1 MELKTQMILTEIIA
15 ARQTLE
21 SVKGRK
27 MTISGDKDELN
38 AYFDDI
44 KKIAWHLDLAEK
56 LSRETSYADNSNQ
69 EGPAD

>member
-1 MELKTQMILTEIIA
+1 MELKTQMVLTEIIA

-21 SVKGRK
+21 SVKERK
-27 MTISGDKDELN
+27 MTISGDKHELN

-44 KKIAWHLDLAEK
+44 KKIGWHLDLAEK
-56 LSRETSYADNSNQ
+56 LSREISYADNSNQ

>member
-1 MELKTQMILTEIIA
+1 MELKTQMVLTEIIA

-27 MTISGDKDELN
+27 MTISGDKHELN

-44 KKIAWHLDLAEK
+44 KKIGWHLDLAEK
-56 LSRETSYADNSNQ
+56 LSRETSNADNSNQ